1 MPRYHYNHYF
11 GQERLSFND
20 VVLIQAGVMHCE
32 PNDKINPHTHN
43 KLWELTVA
51 IDGEGTLFADDN
63 SEKVGKGD
71 IHLTCP
77 HETHSILPDQNSPLK
92 FLFLAFDTKNEAIE
106 SELLRIQQ
114 SFKTRSRL
122 VKNDT
127 VVEQIE
133 LLINELSVPT
143 QIFHD
148 EFCYALL
155 TQIIVLIVRS
165 YGEKLS
171 TRKKISKNDEFC
183 YQIMSYINTH
193 ITEMQSLSK
202 LSEVFNYNYYYI
214 SKLFNK
220 TSGQTLAEYY
230 LSRRMD
236 TAKTMLE
243 QGYSCSMVAEALNY
257 SQIYAFSKAFK
268 KHFGISPMEYKR
280 SIAPQKN
287 K

>member
-20 VVLIQAGVMHCE
+20 VVLIQAGVMHSE

-51 IDGEGTLFADDN
+51 IDGEGTLFADGN

-133 LLINELSVPT
+133 LLINELSVPM

-202 LSEVFNYNYYYI
+202 LSEVFLIIIITTY
-214 SKLFNK
+214 
-220 TSGQTLAEYY
+220 Q
-230 LSRRMD
+230 
-236 TAKTMLE
+236 
-243 QGYSCSMVAEALNY
+243 NY
-257 SQIYAFSKAFK
+257 STKRAD
-268 KHFGISPMEYKR
+268 KHSSNIT
-280 SIAPQKN
+280 
-287 K
+287 